1 MITVEYRDFEEMK
14 EFARQ
19 ILGIGQQGALEGTSV
34 VLPKEM
40 PSATLAP
47 TPAAPQGAPA
57 APTSAVPQAAPV
69 AVSATLQTSDQP
81 AVPAV
86 ATSVPSYTLDDL
98 ARAGMALMDS
108 GRQNDLQQLL
118 VKFNVSSLPELEPAQ
133 YGSFA
138 TMLREMGAPI

>member
-14 EFARQ
+14 EVARQ
-19 ILGIGQQGALEGTSV
+19 ILGVA
-34 VLPKEM
+34 LPKEV
-40 PSATLAP
+40 PQAALAP
-47 TPAAPQGAPA
+47 TSAAPQGAPA
-57 APTSAVPQAAPV
+57 ASTSETPQAAPV
-69 AVSATLQTSDQP
+69 VVSATPQTPAQP
-81 AVPAV
+81 AVPTV

-118 VKFNVSSLPELEPAQ
+118 VRFNVSSLPELEPEQ

>member
-19 ILGIGQQGALEGTSV
+19 ILGIGQQGASEGMSV
-34 VLPKEM
+34 VLPKEA

-47 TPAAPQGAPA
+47 TSAAPQSVPAAPSV
-57 APTSAVPQAAPV
+57 TPQTP
-69 AVSATLQTSDQP
+69 SQP

-118 VKFNVSSLPELEPAQ
+118 VKFNVSSLPELEPEQ